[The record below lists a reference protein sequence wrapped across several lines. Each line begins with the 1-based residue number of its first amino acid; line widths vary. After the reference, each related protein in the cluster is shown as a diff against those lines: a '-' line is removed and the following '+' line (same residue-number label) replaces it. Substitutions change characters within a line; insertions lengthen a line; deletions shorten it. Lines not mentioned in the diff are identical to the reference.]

1 MKLDS
6 VDSPHEWGWLSP
18 NLRKPKISQ
27 DAKKL
32 WSNGFGCGNWKA
44 KIHGKLGFA
53 RPPSTFCT
61 SLLLSRLHLSEHK
74 ELRLLF
80 LLWSIFHS
88 LKRSWNTMW
97 WELLRSYQFF
107 THLSHAPGIQ
117 FCRNFLQGLS
127 NMAMISGNLPGPA
140 YCEDI
145 CLEASSSEVLWHVTL
160 QIRRGSSIK
169 LSFKTIRK
177 DSTKINV
184 I

>member
-117 FCRNFLQGLS
+117 FCRNFLQDEATWPWFRATSLDQPIVKTSVLKPAALKSCGMLLYKY
-127 NMAMISGNLPGPA
+127 AGDLP
-140 YCEDI
+140 
-145 CLEASSSEVLWHVTL
+145 
-160 QIRRGSSIK
+160 
-169 LSFKTIRK
+169 
-177 DSTKINV
+177 
-184 I
+184 